1 MSPLIALVVTFG
13 LMYVLLIRPQQ
24 RKLRQH
30 QAVVASLRAGDEIV
44 TAGGI
49 YGTIISVGD
58 ETMVVEVAPGVEL
71 RILRAAVSQRV
82 ERDEPDDEAGADGET
97 GEQDAL
103 DPGEP
108 PGVRTDDNGR
118 GGVVEPAQEEE
129 N

>member
-49 YGTIISVGD
+49 YGTIVSVGD

-71 RILRAAVSQRV
+71 RILRAAVSQRL
-82 ERDEPDDEAGADGET
+82 ERDEPDEEAGAEEEAGER
-97 GEQDAL
+97 GAL

-108 PGVRTDDNGR
+108 PGTRTGDNGR